1 MKLELREITKK
12 FGSFAANRNVSL
24 TVEPG
29 EIHCL
34 LGENGAG
41 KSTLMNVLYGLY
53 QPTSGE
59 ILVDDLAV
67 EFNGPSDALDC
78 GIGMV
83 HQHFM
88 LVPVFTV
95 AENVALGSESLKGAS
110 LDLETTR
117 SKIREISDQYGFAVD
132 PDAVVEDLP
141 VGVQQRVEIIKALVR
156 DAELLILDEPTAVLT
171 PKETDE
177 LLAIMRQLKENGTS
191 IVFIS
196 HKLREVREVSDVITV
211 IRRGEVV
218 GSVSPQAT
226 PGELAA
232 MMVGREVSLSVTK
245 AEAQAGEEALV
256 VSDLTVVGSNGVT
269 LLENLN
275 LSVAKG
281 EILAVAGVQGNGQ
294 VEFAEALLGLRKAS
308 GSIRLEGKELVG
320 RSVRQVLEA
329 GVGFVPE
336 DRSTDGLVGPFSV
349 AENLVLDLYKDPR
362 FRSGLSLRK
371 RAIAANAEE
380 RIAEFDIRTGSAN
393 AHAATLSGG
402 NQQKIVIAR
411 ELSRPLK
418 LFLASQPTRG
428 VDVGSVEFIHERIVA
443 ERDSGVPVIIVSTEL
458 DEVYA
463 LADRIAVFFHGRLMG
478 IVGPDTPREIL
489 GQMMAGATEDE
500 VRATPPPDGD
510 GGPQPPAASQRDAGP
525 SGDDPIHHD
534 GRAVPNAPWE
544 EQA

>member
-1 MKLELREITKK
+1 MKLELRGITKK
-12 FGSFAANRNVSL
+12 FGSFAANRDVTL

-29 EIHCL
+29 QIHCL

-53 QPTSGE
+53 RPTSGA
-59 ILVDDLAV
+59 ILVDGRSV
-67 EFNGPSDALDC
+67 EFTGPSDALDQ

-95 AENVALGSESLKGAS
+95 AENVALGSESRKGAG

-117 SKIREISDQYGFAVD
+117 RKIREISDQYGFAVD

-177 LLAIMRQLKENGTS
+177 LLAIMRQLKADGTS

-218 GSVSPQAT
+218 GSVSPQAST
-226 PGELAA
+226 SELAA
-232 MMVGREVSLSVTK
+232 MMVGREVSLSVQK
-245 AEAQAGEEALV
+245 QPAQVAQETLV
-256 VSDLTVVGSNGVT
+256 VKDLTVVADNGVT
-269 LLENLN
+269 LLDDLS
-275 LSVAKG
+275 LSVAQG
-281 EILAVAGVQGNGQ
+281 EILAIAGVQGNGQ
-294 VEFAEALLGLRKAS
+294 VEFVEALLGLRKSS
-308 GSIRLEGKELVG
+308 GSIRLEGQELVG
-320 RSVRQVLEA
+320 RSVSQVLES

-336 DRSTDGLVGPFSV
+336 DRSHDGLVGPFSV
-349 AENLVLDLYKDPR
+349 AENLVLDLYKDSR
-362 FRSGLSLRK
+362 FRSGPSLKR
-371 RAIAANAEE
+371 RAIAENAEH
-380 RIAEFDIRTGSAN
+380 RIQEFDIRTGSPQS
-393 AHAATLSGG
+393 AASTLSGG

-418 LFLASQPTRG
+418 LFVASQPTRG
-428 VDVGSVEFIHERIVA
+428 VDVGSIEFIHQRIVA
-443 ERDSGVPVIIVSTEL
+443 ERDNGVPVIIVSTEL

-478 IVGPDTPREIL
+478 IVGPQTPREVL
-489 GQMMAGATEDE
+489 GQMMAGATEAEARGTDND
-500 VRATPPPDGD
+500 ATGV
-510 GGPQPPAASQRDAGP
+510 P
-525 SGDDPIHHD
+525 ST
-534 GRAVPNAPWE
+534 PWE
-544 EQA
+544 VQA